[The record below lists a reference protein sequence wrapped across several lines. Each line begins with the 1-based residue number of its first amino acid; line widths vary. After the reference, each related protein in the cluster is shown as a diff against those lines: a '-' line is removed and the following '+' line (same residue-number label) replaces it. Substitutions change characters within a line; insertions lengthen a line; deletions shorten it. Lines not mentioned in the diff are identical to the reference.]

1 MKKYRFTAAIQP
13 ASVGSG
19 GAYVLFP
26 YDVEKEFGTRGRVAV
41 HATFDGVPYSGS
53 LIRYGNPQ
61 HMLCVLKSVR
71 GQLGKGV
78 GDSVSVEVWK
88 DQAERK
94 VDVPPELAKLLKKE
108 RLTETFD
115 KLSFTHRK
123 EYCRWIT
130 EAKREE
136 TRQARLSKAVDMLRA
151 GIKPPG

>member
-13 ASVGSG
+13 ATVGSG

-26 YDVEKEFGTRGRVAV
+26 YDVEKEFGTKGRVAV

-151 GIKPPG
+151 GIKTPG

>member
-13 ASVGSG
+13 ATVGSG

-151 GIKPPG
+151 GIKTPG

>member
-151 GIKPPG
+151 GIKTPG

>member
-19 GAYVLFP
+19 GAFVLFP

-41 HATFDGVPYSGS
+41 HATFDGIPYSGS

-61 HMLCVLKSVR
+61 HMLGVLKSVR
-71 GQLGKGV
+71 GQLGKGP

-88 DQAERK
+88 DETERK
-94 VDVPPELAKLLKKE
+94 VDVPPEFAKLLKKE
-108 RLTETFD
+108 RLAATFD
-115 KLSFTHRK
+115 QLSFTHRK

-130 EAKREE
+130 TAKREE
-136 TRQARLSKAVDMLRA
+136 TRQARLAKAIALLKA
-151 GIKPPG
+151 GVKTPG